1 MVNGQIREFLG
12 DSSRPSG
19 AEAALKEQVR
29 DADDLAGDTELGP
42 RKSRIF
48 TTFRYFERMFRDV
61 SAYYI

>member
-29 DADDLAGDTELGP
+29 DADDLAGDTELGA
-42 RKSRIF
+42 S
-48 TTFRYFERMFRDV
+48 EV
-61 SAYYI
+61 SNFHDF

>member
-48 TTFRYFERMFRDV
+48 TTFRYF
-61 SAYYI
+61 